1 MAKKSK
7 GTYLDPSGRVE
18 PEATKDNGT
27 RSPLLG
33 SEAAGSGRRKKTM
46 AAAAAHALGEKGR
59 GEERMSGPS
68 SLAGPFW
75 PSETRAGAASSF
87 PVWARPRIQ
96 RVRAVWTATSEK
108 VVKRQEANLKSDEL
122 ERPALRVPNRKA
134 PSVIMVKV
142 KNPRRRRA
150 AGDKMRRWGA
160 VAIRWGEL

>member
-142 KNPRRRRA
+142 KNPPSLPGFVQRKLGSCTHTQWPAR
-150 AGDKMRRWGA
+150 
-160 VAIRWGEL
+160 